1 MEERYAPRRVDGKL
15 YSPKVHLV
23 RYANDFCITA
33 DKKDALE
40 EIKVLLTE
48 FLAERGLTLS
58 QEKTII
64 THVDTD
70 FDFLGFNIRRY
81 NGTLLI
87 KPSKKSQKRFT
98 GKLHEAV
105 FQHKSVSQQ
114 VLIGILNPILTGW
127 GNYYRYVFS
136 KEVFS
141 KMDHLLNLLLRRWIY
156 RRHKNKSV
164 KWRKRKYFTR
174 QRSRNWIFGFEYQEN
189 SKMRTFVLKKRA
201 DIPIERY
208 IKVKKDANPFD
219 TEWDAYFEK
228 RCKKRHRVRAA

>member
-1 MEERYAPRRVDGKL
+1 MY
-15 YSPKVHLV
+15 YPKVHLV
-23 RYANDFCITA
+23 RYADDFCVTA
-33 DKKDALE
+33 DRQEVLE
-40 EIKVLLTE
+40 EIKVLLTD

-64 THVDTD
+64 THVDTG

-81 NGTLLI
+81 DGTLLI

-98 GKLHEAV
+98 EKLHEVV
-105 FQHKSVSQQ
+105 FSRKAVSQQ
-114 VLIGILNPILTGW
+114 SLIEALNPVLTGW
-127 GNYYRYVFS
+127 GNYYRYVVS

-141 KMDHLLNLLLRRWIY
+141 KIDHILNLQLRRWIY
-156 RRHKNKSV
+156 RRHKNKSI
-164 KWRKRKYFTR
+164 KWRKRKYFIH
-174 QRSRNWIFGFEYQEN
+174 QRSRDWVFGFEYQEN
-189 SKMRTFVLKKRA
+189 GKKCTFALKKMA

-228 RCKKRHRVRAA
+228 RCMKRHQVRAA